1 MYKKRIMSVLIPAA
15 GISRRMEGQ
24 GSKPYIT
31 LLGKSVL
38 YYVLRAF
45 AASPYT
51 GEIIAAVRAGEEDL
65 ACRAAAEACPDIPF
79 KTVIGGMTRQESVY
93 SAIKA
98 SDGSFRLIAVHDA
111 ARPCITSDLI
121 NRVAEAALAAGA
133 ATAASPMTDTV
144 GVIETSKEGTVISS
158 YEDREQ
164 LVRIATPQIFDRKI
178 LIAAHEAARANALSF
193 TDDSSLVGSA
203 GTRAM
208 AVISNENNIKITV
221 PADLATASATLSG
234 MINIDEKDGS

>member
-1 MYKKRIMSVLIPAA
+1 
-15 GISRRMEGQ
+15 
-24 GSKPYIT
+24 
-31 LLGKSVL
+31 
-38 YYVLRAF
+38 
-45 AASPYT
+45 
-51 GEIIAAVRAGEEDL
+51 
-65 ACRAAAEACPDIPF
+65 
-79 KTVIGGMTRQESVY
+79 
-93 SAIKA
+93 
-98 SDGSFRLIAVHDA
+98 
-111 ARPCITSDLI
+111 
-121 NRVAEAALAAGA
+121 
-133 ATAASPMTDTV
+133 MTDTV

-193 TDDSSLVGSA
+193 TDDSSLVRSA